1 METHD
6 PAWQRDAISAQEA
19 HIDQAQT
26 IKVPTAAHA
35 QATPFPYPE
44 YIHDTSV
51 PIEVLPTQK
60 LPAQATPARTL
71 APSWRGET
79 FEAPVEMPAVHLAS
93 YDSIADATTLRAAT
107 DVSLRRPWQRRWEG
121 VGRTAS
127 GRLPLAFAGMLI
139 VLLLVVATVPLL
151 QMLSAA
157 QRPGIGMNQLP
168 SHSDLPASYG
178 TPDPHAFDWVA
189 KAQNAAQ
196 VAYVNQML
204 SHMTLDEKIG
214 QMIMIE
220 FEESQMTDGLA
231 YEISHY
237 HVGSV
242 ILYGYNVLNPGQT
255 RALNQAIQA
264 NATIPVLI
272 STDQE
277 GGTVN
282 RLASI
287 IGPLP
292 SAAMVGATGDPAYAK
307 QRGEQDA
314 KALYSLGI
322 NANLAPVVDVLNTP
336 NGGAIGDRAFGST
349 PQQVTKMAGAYLTG
363 LQESHQV
370 VGSLKHFPGLGAVE
384 QDPHQALTT
393 LNRDLGTLEQVDW
406 APYAS
411 LISTGQVDMVMV
423 THVVMPAVDPDR
435 PASLSKPMITGILR
449 NQLHFNGVVMTDG
462 IYMKALSSHYTFDQ
476 IVLYAVEAGID
487 IISSTYSL
495 KSTDEAFTVI
505 KNAVLD
511 GTLTQRQIDD
521 SVRRILLM
529 KLHYGMLAM
538 PTAK

>member
-1 METHD
+1 MKKHD
-6 PAWQRDAISAQEA
+6 PMWQRHNTSAQDA
-19 HIDQAQT
+19 HIDEMQT
-26 IKVPTAAHA
+26 VKIPV
-35 QATPFPYPE
+35 ATHSSSEPSPHPLH
-44 YIHDTSV
+44 IHDSSASAM
-51 PIEVLPTQK
+51 IDGQPTQNILS
-60 LPAQATPARTL
+60 LPAS
-71 APSWRGET
+71 AP
-79 FEAPVEMPAVHLAS
+79 
-93 YDSIADATTLRAAT
+93 
-107 DVSLRRPWQRRWEG
+107 
-121 VGRTAS
+121 
-127 GRLPLAFAGMLI
+127 
-139 VLLLVVATVPLL
+139 VVATPPQGDWYGGPMETSASVDPITGATVSRPVSTDLIHAQERRGASRGWRQTVSRRLPRAFAAVLVILVFAVIAVPFL
-151 QMLSAA
+151 QMLFSAPHPGTGLVSTLTPIVPSAA
-157 QRPGIGMNQLP
+157 Q
-168 SHSDLPASYG
+168 S
-178 TPDPHAFDWVA
+178 TPNRHVFDWVGQ
-189 KAQNAAQ
+189 AQNAAQ
-196 VAYVNQML
+196 IAYVNQML

-237 HVGSV
+237 HIGSV
-242 ILYGYNVLNPGQT
+242 ILYAYNVLNPDQT
-255 RALNQAIQA
+255 RALDRAIQA
-264 NATIPVLI
+264 NAKIPVLI

-292 SAAMVGATGDPAYAK
+292 SAAQVGATNNPNYAR

-336 NGGAIGDRAFGST
+336 TGGAIGDRAFGST

-363 LQESHQV
+363 LQENHQV

-384 QDPHQALTT
+384 QDPHKALTT
-393 LNRDLGTLEQVDW
+393 LDRDLGTLEQVDW

-411 LISTGQVDMVMV
+411 LIATGQVDMVMV

-449 NQLHFNGVVMTDG
+449 DQLHFNGVVLTDG
-462 IYMKALSSHYTFDQ
+462 IYMKALSAHYSFDQ
-476 IVLYAVEAGID
+476 IVLYAVEAGVD

-495 KSTDEAFTVI
+495 SSTDEAFNVI

-511 GTLTQRQIDD
+511 GTLSQKQIDD
-521 SVRRILLM
+521 SVRRILLT

-538 PTAK
+538 SPAK

>member
-1 METHD
+1 METRD
-6 PAWQRDAISAQEA
+6 PVWQRDATTPEEA

-26 IKVPTAAHA
+26 ITVPRIPHA
-35 QATPFPYPE
+35 QVTRFPYPE
-44 YIHDTSV
+44 KILDTNA
-51 PIEVLPTQK
+51 PIEILPTEK
-60 LPAQATPARTL
+60 LPAQL
-71 APSWRGET
+71 APAGTSTTSWQGET
-79 FEAPVEMPAVHLAS
+79 FAASAEIPAVTLTRYGS
-93 YDSIADATTLRAAT
+93 VADAAT
-107 DVSLRRPWQRRWEG
+107 VRTATVGPSTHPRQRRWERM
-121 VGRTAS
+121 GRIAPRRFPLVLS
-127 GRLPLAFAGMLI
+127 GGIIA
-139 VLLLVVATVPLL
+139 LLLVVATVPIL

-157 QRPGIGMNQLP
+157 QRPGIGTSPVP
-168 SHSDLPASYG
+168 SPVASHG
-178 TPDPHAFDWVA
+178 TPDPHAFDWIA
-189 KAQNAAQ
+189 KSQSAAQ

-242 ILYGYNVLNPGQT
+242 ILYGYNVVNPDQT
-255 RALNQAIQA
+255 RTLDQAIQA

-282 RLASI
+282 RLATI

-292 SAAMVGATGDPAYAK
+292 SAAMVGATNDPAYAK

-384 QDPHQALTT
+384 QDPHKTLTT
-393 LNRDLGTLEQVDW
+393 LDRDLGTLEQVDW

-411 LISTGQVDMVMV
+411 LIATGQVEMVMV

-449 NQLHFNGVVMTDG
+449 NQLHFNGVVLTDG
-462 IYMKALSSHYTFDQ
+462 IYMKALSSYYSFDQ
-476 IVLYAVEAGID
+476 IVLYAVEAGVD
-487 IISSTYSL
+487 IISSTYSIA
-495 KSTDEAFTVI
+495 STDEAFTVI

-538 PTAK
+538 PAAK